1 MPKEFSHS
9 EDFRRFYATSV
20 FGGFSIY
27 DLRMTFIDLEDGHP
41 SSQAE
46 VTMNPLAAKQLAAW
60 LNKQVSEYEKMF
72 GKIRDK
78 PLPKA
83 KKEMEKNKPVRR
95 KNDGYS

>member
-9 EDFRRFYATSV
+9 EEFRRLYATSV

-41 SSQAE
+41 VSQAE
-46 VTMNPLAAKQLAAW
+46 VIMNPLAAKQLSTW
-60 LNKQVSEYEKMF
+60 LAKQVSEYEKMF

-83 KKEMEKNKPVRR
+83 KMELEKNKSVRK
-95 KNDGYS
+95 KNEGYS